1 MGAQESKTEPV
12 DGRRLR
18 TIRNRRK
25 IIDALIEA
33 TKSGDFSP
41 SAEELA
47 DAAGVGL
54 RSLFRHFQD
63 MESLYREVGE
73 EFNNKMGPHI
83 TTPLEGETWRELLDA
98 LIVRKSELMQ
108 ECMHM
113 FLFGRLH
120 RHESHYIRIEQ
131 EKVRQQERRA
141 LTLVLPAEV
150 VRDKDLFEAL
160 DLAVSMDSWARLRKE
175 QNLSVRKSLAVT
187 RRTVEALLN
196 GID

>member
-1 MGAQESKTEPV
+1 MDAQESKAEAV

-41 SAEELA
+41 RAEELA

-54 RSLFRHFQD
+54 RSLFRHFKD

-73 EFNNKMGPHI
+73 EFTSKMEPHI
-83 TTPLEGETWRELLDA
+83 TTPLEGDTWRELLDA
-98 LIVRKSELMQ
+98 LMVRKSELMQ

-113 FLFGRLH
+113 FLFGRMH
-120 RHESHYIRIEQ
+120 RHESRYIRIEQ
-131 EKVRQQERRA
+131 DKVRLQERKA
-141 LTLVLPAEV
+141 LARVLPAEV

-160 DLAVSMDSWARLRKE
+160 DLAISMDSWARLRKE
-175 QNLSVRKSLAVT
+175 QNLSVHRSLAVT
-187 RRTVEALLN
+187 RRIVDALLS
-196 GID
+196 GIE